1 VSFHSP
7 GGAFTSATSKHE
19 ERDCGRFWLT
29 PTCVQVG
36 TIRCRSFQTDAGNE
50 DRASL
55 LGIILW
61 RARLWVFT
69 IAGAF
74 AAGRRAGCALRLGR
88 LSRARRLAEFRAG
101 DLRGHAGRHQQ
112 LPRTRR
118 GRSDPACAER
128 RGDTLHRISRV
139 RHLTKAFG
147 GVRAIDDVSLVFPSG
162 SLSAVIGPNGAGKTT
177 FFNPISGAFSTD
189 AGQVLLEGQDAVRCS
204 KAERMHRGIGR
215 AFQVASCFSTMT
227 VADNLMASLPMSAAG
242 AISRAAFLRPASASA
257 PKR

>member
-1 VSFHSP
+1 MQVMRTARACSVSFCGEPGSGSLRSP
-7 GGAFTSATSKHE
+7 APS
-19 ERDCGRFWLT
+19 
-29 PTCVQVG
+29 
-36 TIRCRSFQTDAGNE
+36 
-50 DRASL
+50 
-55 LGIILW
+55 
-61 RARLWVFT
+61 
-69 IAGAF
+69 
-74 AAGRRAGCALRLGR
+74 RLGGV
-88 LSRARRLAEFRAG
+88 LAALFVSGAYPELADWPNSG
-101 DLRGHAGRHQQ
+101 QA
-112 LPRTRR
+112 
-118 GRSDPACAER
+118 
-128 RGDTLHRISRV
+128 I
-139 RHLTKAFG
+139 LTKAFG

-189 AGQVLLEGQDAVRCS
+189 AGQVLLDGQDAVRCS